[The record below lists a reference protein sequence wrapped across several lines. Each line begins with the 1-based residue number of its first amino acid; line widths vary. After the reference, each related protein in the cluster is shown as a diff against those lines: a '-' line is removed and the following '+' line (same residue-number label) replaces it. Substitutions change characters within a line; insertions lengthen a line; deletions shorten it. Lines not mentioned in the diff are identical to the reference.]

1 MTVRRASAA
10 LVVLLGMAASV
21 AGQELKLPNKEG
33 TVKFAL
39 IGDTGTGSRAQT
51 EVGTRMAAFRKVFP
65 FGFVVMVGDNMYG
78 SQTPRDFVSKFEAP
92 YRELLAA
99 GVKFFAALGNHDEPG
114 QKNYKH
120 FNMAGERFYAFRAT
134 PTEVG
139 TSVDK
144 GARFYAL
151 DSNYMDKAQL
161 DWIEKQMAVKD
172 AEWKIAFFHHPLYS
186 SARKHGSALD
196 LRKVLEPLFIQYDVN
211 LVLAGHEHVYERV
224 KPQQGIY
231 YFVSGAG
238 GTLRKGDLRPGQ
250 YTAAGFDRDYHFML
264 FEIDGAEMHFQAVS
278 RTGAVVDSG
287 TLKRQEPRKQEEPK
301 PAS

>member
-1 MTVRRASAA
+1 MTTRRASSA
-10 LVVLLGMAASV
+10 LAVVLSLASGLW
-21 AGQELKLPNKEG
+21 AQELKVPNKEG

-51 EVGTRMAAFRKVFP
+51 EVGAQMAAFHKRFP
-65 FGFVVMVGDNMYG
+65 FTFVVMVGDNMYG
-78 SQTPRDFVSKFEAP
+78 SQGPRDFVSKFEAP
-92 YRELLAA
+92 YKELLAA
-99 GVKFFAALGNHDEPG
+99 NVKFFAALGNHDEPG
-114 QKNYKH
+114 QRNYKH

-139 TSVDK
+139 TKVDK
-144 GARFYAL
+144 GDRFYAL
-151 DSNYMDKAQL
+151 DSNYMDKSQL
-161 DWIEKQMAVKD
+161 DWIEKQLSAGD
-172 AEWKIAFFHHPLYS
+172 TEWKICFFHHPLYS

-196 LRKVLEPLFIQYDVN
+196 LRKVLEPLFVQYKVN

-264 FEIDGAEMHFQAVS
+264 FEIDGNEMHFQAIS
-278 RTGAVVDSG
+278 RTGSTVDSG
-287 TLKRQEPRKQEEPK
+287 TLKKQEEKKPEELK